1 MTFQHANVLFLVLF
15 ISGTSCGQTESPVEP
30 STNSRLHDE
39 LIVVDGH
46 VHMTNSV
53 FHQGVD
59 PWKPQSIGTFD
70 YARARQGGLD
80 VAIEHLYIED
90 AYNRYN
96 YTVKQ
101 ACRLIETF
109 YRVLEANKDKMDV
122 AFTSQD
128 VRRIVAQGKIA
139 VVLALEGG
147 FDMEGDLDVL
157 RMFHRLGVRMVQF
170 TNHNTTNAL
179 VDSSVLEKW
188 NGISRHGRAVIRE
201 MNRLGIVIDISH
213 ASEKAKG
220 AIVEASQAPVVTSH
234 NGLQHFSSCPG
245 NITDETLHA
254 LATKGGLIGLHTAG
268 WILSQESFDWGFRRP
283 RTAPAP
289 AWAERFRVELSR
301 PAIDYGDYIAQV
313 DSLMA
318 DQWATQYGFGQPWRE
333 RQQEAIEAGAP
344 LPTVEDWTNQVD
356 YVVRLTGPDH
366 VGLGLDLMAGG
377 HWLRD
382 FDATSYP
389 RLTEALLAKGYSVA
403 VIRKIL
409 GENWLRLLDAA
420 KVP

>member
-1 MTFQHANVLFLVLF
+1 MTFQRANFLFLVLF
-15 ISGTSCGQTESPVEP
+15 ISGTGCVQRESVAEP
-30 STNSRLHDE
+30 PTGNRLHDE

-53 FHQGVD
+53 FHQGID
-59 PWKPQSIGTFD
+59 PWKPQSVGTFD
-70 YARARQGGLD
+70 YARAEQGGLD

-90 AYNRYN
+90 AYNKYN

-109 YRVLEANKDKMDV
+109 YRVLEANKDKMDL
-122 AFTSQD
+122 ALTSQD

-157 RMFHRLGVRMVQF
+157 RMFHRLGVRIVQF

-213 ASEKAKG
+213 ASEKAKDQ
-220 AIVEASQAPVVTSH
+220 IVEASQAPVVTSH

-289 AWAERFRVELSR
+289 AWAERFRVELFRS
-301 PAIDYGDYIAQV
+301 AIDYGDYIAQV

-344 LPTVEDWTNQVD
+344 LPTVEDWANQVD

-377 HWLRD
+377 NWLRD